1 MKQTSVYI
9 NSFNRSATSTS
20 SSDFNI
26 RLSRNIKD
34 VEKVIIKSVEIPIS
48 YYPVNNNTN
57 SITFRGGSPSSYT
70 ATLTNKNYTGDDL
83 ATEMQT
89 KMNALLAGFV
99 ITYDEDTL
107 KFTFTNSTNNFEIQV
122 SPTTCGR
129 IIGLGTENAGVASSY
144 VSENIVNLSGTSHIL
159 LKSNFLSR
167 GAELSLNDGSNDGY
181 IFRVVVNEGFG
192 SVLHYR
198 VEAVNE
204 HSFQYSKMLLDTLD
218 FKLYDEEGN
227 ALDLNGGNWNIELL
241 IFSRQD

>member
-48 YYPVNNNTN
+48 YYPVNDNTN
-57 SITFRGGSPSSYT
+57 VITFTDNVPNTYV

-107 KFTFTNSTNNFEIQV
+107 KFTFTNSTNDFEITLTGT
-122 SPTTCGR
+122 SAYR
-129 IIGLGTENAGVASSY
+129 IIGLESDTTIAGAY
-144 VSENIVNLSGTSHIL
+144 TSENIVNLSGTNHIF
-159 LKSNFLSR
+159 LKSDFLSR

-204 HSFQYSKMLLDTLD
+204 HSFHYSKMLLDTLD